1 MFLGRLSV
9 KVRNRMAN
17 GKVCKAL
24 GVDQIIKKP
33 IKVVLENSAARRED
47 RPKIIIELDPFQSR

>member
-9 KVRNRMAN
+9 RVRNRIAN
-17 GKVCKAL
+17 EKVCKAL

-33 IKVVLENSAARRED
+33 IKVVLENSAATTGGSAQDHHRA
-47 RPKIIIELDPFQSR
+47 

>member
-9 KVRNRMAN
+9 RVRNRVAN
-17 GKVCKAL
+17 EKVCEAL
-24 GVDQIIKKP
+24 GVDQIIKNP